1 MIQSAKA
8 FVYGDD
14 IDTDRI
20 IPGKYTKTLDQQSWA
35 DHVLEDLDPDFRAR
49 VNPGDVIVAGDNFGC
64 GSSRE
69 QAPVALKLAGLSC
82 VIARYFARIFYRNGI
97 NIGLPLLE
105 IPDHDIQDG
114 DELDIDLRQGTVFNK
129 TRQTTYQANPMPEV
143 MIRILQEGGLVPFLK
158 KYGDYGEVEKL
169 G

>member
-1 MIQSAKA
+1 MTRKSRA
-8 FVYGDD
+8 FAYGDN

-35 DHVLEDLDPDFRAR
+35 AHVLEDLDPSFRSR
-49 VNPGDVIVAGDNFGC
+49 VQAGDVIVAGNNFGC

-69 QAPVALKLAGLSC
+69 QAPIALKRAGVSC
-82 VIARYFARIFYRNGI
+82 VIARYFARIFYRNAI

-114 DELDIDLRQGTVFNK
+114 DELDIDLRQGRVTNLS
-129 TRQTTYQANPMPEV
+129 RQTHYTAKPMPDV

-158 KYGDYGEVEKL
+158 KYGNYDAGNIL
-169 G
+169 

>member
-1 MIQSAKA
+1 MIQKAKA
-8 FVYGDD
+8 FAYGDN

-35 DHVLEDLDPDFRAR
+35 AHVLEDLDPSFRSQMKQ
-49 VNPGDVIVAGDNFGC
+49 GDVVVAGNNFGC

-69 QAPVALKLAGLSC
+69 QAPVALKLAGVSC
-82 VIARYFARIFYRNGI
+82 IIARYFARIFYRNAI

-114 DELDIDLRQGTVFNK
+114 DTLDIDLRTGTVSNL
-129 TRQTTYQANPMPEV
+129 TRHKQYSAKPMPEV

-158 KYGDYGEVEKL
+158 KYGNYDAGAIL
-169 G
+169 